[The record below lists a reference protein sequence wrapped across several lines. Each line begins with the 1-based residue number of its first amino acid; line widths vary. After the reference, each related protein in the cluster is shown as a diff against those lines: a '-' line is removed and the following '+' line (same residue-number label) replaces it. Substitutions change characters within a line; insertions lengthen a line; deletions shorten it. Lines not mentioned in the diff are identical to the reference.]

1 MIEIQWV
8 VDFHLIFETTFQ
20 LNFWNIILEL
30 RKSPASNAWAAI
42 FPRAQVYKTEYNL
55 AYFFFPI

>member
-20 LNFWNIILEL
+20 RNIILEL

-42 FPRAQVYKTEYNL
+42 FPRAQVYKIEYNL